1 MPPHR
6 SEGCE
11 RTPNV
16 VIDRLTEEN
25 LELRAR
31 LEEAEDALRAIREGE
46 VDAVIVSGSQGD
58 RVFSLMETENLH
70 RLMVE
75 TMNEAGLAISP
86 DGLLLYANDRASALL
101 NRGRSQLLGHPILE
115 LAAPHDSERLRN
127 LLEASRQGIA
137 DDRVVF
143 LAADGA
149 AVPMHLWASRL
160 DRPAGAIIC
169 LVGTDLSRLEADRA
183 LVAQLEEQQQALSA
197 SRAEALDLMAQAL
210 TAREQ
215 AAQAAHE
222 LRESDRRKDAF
233 LAVLAHELR
242 NPLAPI
248 SNALEIL
255 RLKDVAAPAALEA
268 RELMDRQLAHLVRLV
283 DDLLEV
289 SRITHGKIELRRE
302 PIALA
307 SVIDSAVETVRP
319 LIDAAGQCLVINL
332 PAEALWLEGDP
343 TRLSQIF
350 GNLLNNAAKYSE
362 AGQEIRVEARAV
374 DGGVLISVQDNG
386 VGIPAELLPRVFD
399 MFARGHLT
407 PSIGPSGLGIG
418 LSLVQKLV
426 ELHGG
431 HVEAF
436 SAGPGRGS
444 ELMVFLPLR
453 AREGAAPPA
462 EHRVAN
468 TAAAAAETSRILVV
482 DDNRDAAK
490 SLAML
495 LELKGAEIQV
505 SYDGPSAL
513 AALEQHPP
521 DAVIL
526 DIGMPGMNG
535 LELARRIRA
544 RPEYRQIAL
553 IAMTGLGEQADRQR
567 SLDAGFDRHL
577 VKPISFDALDAVLRD
592 LRNHDRQAHPPHP
605 DPATIEARAAPLIHD
620 LAQPLSSAGCYALA
634 ARALA
639 AASGADTARLR
650 DALSG
655 VDQQIRLAGTIM
667 ERLRETLR
675 STANP
680 AIDDPSP
687 HGDSELHDG
696 GVKGDAPHASHPP
709 VCSQTCVCPASA
721 E

>member
-1 MPPHR
+1 MPPNR
-6 SEGCE
+6 TEACE
-11 RTPNV
+11 MTPNP
-16 VIDRLTEEN
+16 VIDRLTAEN

-31 LEEAEDALRAIREGE
+31 LDEAEDALRAIREGE

-86 DGLLLYANDRASALL
+86 DGLLLYANDRATALL
-101 NRGRSQLLGHPILE
+101 KRRRSHLLGHPILE
-115 LAAPHDSERLRN
+115 LAAPHDSERLQH

-143 LAADGA
+143 LAADGS

-210 TAREQ
+210 AAREQ

-233 LAVLAHELR
+233 LAMLSHELR
-242 NPLAPI
+242 NPLAPLR
-248 SNALEIL
+248 NALEIL
-255 RLKDVAAPAALEA
+255 RLENVPASAADEALGMMA
-268 RELMDRQLAHLVRLV
+268 RQLAHLERLV
-283 DDLLEV
+283 DDLLDV
-289 SRITHGKIELRRE
+289 SRITHGKIALRRE
-302 PIALA
+302 AVELA

-319 LIDAAGQCLVINL
+319 LIDAAGQCLVVNL
-332 PAEALWLEGDP
+332 PAEPVWLEGDP

-350 GNLLNNAAKYSE
+350 GNLLNNAARYSD
-362 AGQEIRVEARAV
+362 AGEEIRIESRTL
-374 DGGVLISVQDNG
+374 DGGVLVSVQDTG
-386 VGIPAELLPRVFD
+386 AGIPSELMPRLFD
-399 MFARGHLT
+399 MFSQGQPT
-407 PSIGPSGLGIG
+407 PSIGRSGLGIG
-418 LSLVQKLV
+418 LSLVHKLV

-431 HVEAF
+431 RVHAS

-444 ELMVFLPLR
+444 ELVVFLPLL
-453 AREGAAPPA
+453 AREGAVPLDEPGV
-462 EHRVAN
+462 VAALA
-468 TAAAAAETSRILVV
+468 TAAETSRILVV
-482 DDNRDAAK
+482 DDNRDAAR

-495 LELKGAEIQV
+495 LELKGAEIRV

-513 AALEQHPP
+513 ASLERHPV

-526 DIGMPGMNG
+526 DIGMPGMDG
-535 LELARRIRA
+535 LEVARRIRA
-544 RPEYRQIAL
+544 RPEYHRIAL

-567 SLDAGFDRHL
+567 SFDAGFDRHL
-577 VKPISFDALDAVLRD
+577 VKPISFDSLDAVLGD
-592 LRNHDRQAHPPHP
+592 LRNLDRPPHPMHP
-605 DPATIEARAAPLIHD
+605 DPATIEARAAPLLHD

-634 ARALA
+634 ARAFA
-639 AASGADTARLR
+639 AGSGDDTARLR

-655 VDQQIRLAGTIM
+655 IDQQIRLANTIM

-675 STANP
+675 SPGNP
-680 AIDDPSP
+680 AIDDPSTD
-687 HGDSELHDG
+687 GDSNRTGEQG
-696 GVKGDAPHASHPP
+696 
-709 VCSQTCVCPASA
+709 
-721 E
+721 

>member
-1 MPPHR
+1 MT
-6 SEGCE
+6 SDA
-11 RTPNV
+11 
-16 VIDRLTEEN
+16 VIDRLTAEN
-25 LELRAR
+25 RELRAR

-86 DGLLLYANDRASALL
+86 DGLLLYANDRATTLL
-101 NRGRSQLLGHPILE
+101 KRGRSHLLGHPILE
-115 LAAPHDSERLRN
+115 LAAPHDSERLRH

-183 LVAQLEEQQQALSA
+183 LVTQLEEQQKALSA

-210 TAREQ
+210 AAREQ
-215 AAQAAHE
+215 AAQAAYE

-233 LAVLAHELR
+233 LATLAHELR

-248 SNALEIL
+248 RNALEIL
-255 RLKDVAAPAALEA
+255 GLKDVAAPAAVEA
-268 RELMDRQLAHLVRLV
+268 RELMVRQLAHLVRLV

-302 PIALA
+302 PVELA
-307 SVIDSAVETVRP
+307 SVIESAVETVRP
-319 LIDAAGQCLVINL
+319 LVDAARQRLEVSL
-332 PAEALWLEGDP
+332 PAEPLWLEGDP
-343 TRLSQIF
+343 IRLSQIF
-350 GNLLNNAAKYSE
+350 GNLLNNATKYTD
-362 AGQEIRVEARAV
+362 AGQEIRLEAKPF
-374 DGGVLISVQDNG
+374 DGGVLVSVKDKG
-386 VGIPAELLPRVFD
+386 VGIPAELLPRLFD
-399 MFARGHLT
+399 MFSQGHPN
-407 PSIGPSGLGIG
+407 PSIAQGGLGIG
-418 LSLVQKLV
+418 LSLVHKLV

-431 HVEAF
+431 RVEAR

-444 ELMVFLPLR
+444 ELMVFLPLH
-453 AREGAAPPA
+453 AREGAARPA
-462 EHRVAN
+462 EDPIPAAS
-468 TAAAAAETSRILVV
+468 AAAAATCRILVV
-482 DDNRDAAK
+482 DDNRDAAT

-513 AALEQHPP
+513 AALEQHLV

-535 LELARRIRA
+535 LEVARRIRA
-544 RPEYRQIAL
+544 RPEYRRIAL

-592 LRNHDRQAHPPHP
+592 LRDLRDRNRPSHPLHP
-605 DPATIEARAAPLIHD
+605 DPATLEARAAPLIHD

-639 AASGADTARLR
+639 AGSGADTARLR

-675 STANP
+675 SPANP
-680 AIDDPSP
+680 ANGDPRSD
-687 HGDSELHDG
+687 GDSMLLRG
-696 GVKGDAPHASHPP
+696 RGKGDAL
-709 VCSQTCVCPASA
+709 PASDPV
-721 E
+721 

>member
-1 MPPHR
+1 M
-6 SEGCE
+6 
-11 RTPNV
+11 TPNAA
-16 VIDRLTEEN
+16 IDRLKEEN

-101 NRGRSQLLGHPILE
+101 KRERSHLLGHPIME
-115 LAAPHDSERLRN
+115 LAAPHDSERLRH
-127 LLEASRQGIA
+127 LLEASGQGIA

-183 LVAQLEEQQQALSA
+183 LVTQLEEQQQALSA

-210 TAREQ
+210 AAREQ
-215 AAQAAHE
+215 AAQAARE

-233 LAVLAHELR
+233 LAVLSHELR

-248 SNALEIL
+248 RNALEIL
-255 RLKDVAAPAALEA
+255 RLSHVSAPAADEA
-268 RELMDRQLAHLVRLV
+268 RAMMARQLAHLERLV

-289 SRITHGKIELRRE
+289 SRITHGKIELRKE
-302 PIALA
+302 PVALA

-319 LIDAAGQCLVINL
+319 LIDAAGQCLVVNL
-332 PAEALWLEGDP
+332 PPEPLWLEGDP

-350 GNLLNNAAKYSE
+350 GNLLNNAAKYSD
-362 AGQEIRVEARAV
+362 AGKEIRVEARTV
-374 DGGVLISVQDNG
+374 DGGVLVSVRDTG
-386 VGIPAELLPRVFD
+386 VGIPAELLPRLFD
-399 MFARGHLT
+399 MFSQGHPK
-407 PSIGPSGLGIG
+407 PSIGRSGLGIG
-418 LSLVQKLV
+418 LSLVRKLV

-431 HVEAF
+431 RVEAR
-436 SAGPGRGS
+436 SAGPGQGS
-444 ELMVFLPLR
+444 ELTVFLPLL
-453 AREGAAPPA
+453 AREGAAAPT
-462 EHRVAN
+462 EHRVIAAPA
-468 TAAAAAETSRILVV
+468 TATQTSRILVV

-495 LELKGAEIQV
+495 LELKGAQIQV

-513 AALEQHPP
+513 AALEQHPV
-521 DAVIL
+521 DAVVL

-535 LELARRIRA
+535 LEVARRIRA
-544 RPEYRQIAL
+544 RPEYRRIAL

-577 VKPISFDALDAVLRD
+577 VKPISFESLDAVLGDLRDRRD
-592 LRNHDRQAHPPHP
+592 LRDRDRPPHPLHP
-605 DPATIEARAAPLIHD
+605 DPATIEARAAPLLHD

-639 AASGADTARLR
+639 AGSEADTARLR

-655 VDQQIRLAGTIM
+655 IDQQIRLAGTIM

-675 STANP
+675 SPANT
-680 AIDDPSP
+680 AIDNPST
-687 HGDSELHDG
+687 GDDSKLPVG
-696 GVKGDAPHASHPP
+696 GGGGGKGDAL
-709 VCSQTCVCPASA
+709 SA
-721 E
+721 ADTV

>member
-101 NRGRSQLLGHPILE
+101 KRGRSHLLGHPILE

-127 LLEASRQGIA
+127 LLEASKQGIA

-143 LAADGA
+143 LAADGG

-210 TAREQ
+210 AAREQ

-248 SNALEIL
+248 RNALEIL

-302 PIALA
+302 PVALA
-307 SVIDSAVETVRP
+307 SVIDSAAETVRP
-319 LIDAAGQCLVINL
+319 LIDASGQCLVINL

-374 DGGVLISVQDNG
+374 DGGVLISVQDTG

-399 MFARGHLT
+399 MFARGHPT

-444 ELMVFLPLR
+444 ELMVFLPLL

-468 TAAAAAETSRILVV
+468 AAVTAAATSRILVV

-521 DAVIL
+521 DAIIL

-535 LELARRIRA
+535 LEVARRIRA
-544 RPEYRQIAL
+544 RPEYRRIAL

-577 VKPISFDALDAVLRD
+577 VKPISFDSLDAVLRD
-592 LRNHDRQAHPPHP
+592 LRDRDRPAHPQHP
-605 DPATIEARAAPLIHD
+605 DPAKIEARAASLIHD

-639 AASGADTARLR
+639 AASDADTARLR
-650 DALSG
+650 DTLSG

-680 AIDDPSP
+680 AIDDPST
-687 HGDSELHDG
+687 HGYSELRDG
-696 GVKGDAPHASHPP
+696 GV
-709 VCSQTCVCPASA
+709 
-721 E
+721 

>member
-1 MPPHR
+1 MLPRPT
-6 SEGCE
+6 EFCE
-11 RTPNV
+11 MTQNA
-16 VIDRLTEEN
+16 VIDRLTAEN

-31 LEEAEDALRAIREGE
+31 LEESEDALRAIREGE

-101 NRGRSQLLGHPILE
+101 KRGRSHLLGHPILE
-115 LAAPHDSERLRN
+115 LAAPHDSERLRH

-197 SRAEALDLMAQAL
+197 SRAEALELMAQAL
-210 TAREQ
+210 AAREQ
-215 AAQAAHE
+215 AAQAARE

-233 LAVLAHELR
+233 LAVLSHELR

-248 SNALEIL
+248 RNALEIL
-255 RLKDVAAPAALEA
+255 RVRDVSAPAADEA
-268 RELMDRQLAHLVRLV
+268 RAMMARQLAHLERLV

-289 SRITHGKIELRRE
+289 SRITHGKIELRKE
-302 PIALA
+302 AVALA

-319 LIDAAGQCLVINL
+319 LIDAADQCLEVNL
-332 PAEALWLEGDP
+332 PAEPLWLEGDP
-343 TRLSQIF
+343 PRLSQIF
-350 GNLLNNAAKYSE
+350 GNLLNNAAKYSD
-362 AGQEIRVEARAV
+362 AGEKIRVEARTIN
-374 DGGVLISVQDNG
+374 GGVLVSVLDAG

-399 MFARGHLT
+399 MFSRGHQT
-407 PSIGPSGLGIG
+407 PSTGRSGLGIG

-431 HVEAF
+431 RVEAR
-436 SAGPGRGS
+436 SAGPGLGS
-444 ELMVFLPLR
+444 EMMVFLPLLVR
-453 AREGAAPPA
+453 DDAAPPA
-462 EHRVAN
+462 EHRVAASV
-468 TAAAAAETSRILVV
+468 TAAETSRILVV

-495 LELKGAEIQV
+495 LELKGAEVQV
-505 SYDGPSAL
+505 CYDAPSAL
-513 AALEQHPP
+513 AALEQHPR
-521 DAVIL
+521 DVAIL
-526 DIGMPGMNG
+526 DIGMPGMDG
-535 LELARRIRA
+535 RELARRIRA
-544 RPEYRQIAL
+544 RPEYRRMAL
-553 IAMTGLGEQADRQR
+553 IAMTGLGEHADRQR

-577 VKPISFDALDAVLRD
+577 VKPISFDSLDAVLRD
-592 LRNHDRQAHPPHP
+592 LRDRDRPPHP
-605 DPATIEARAAPLIHD
+605 LQPLPATIEDRAAPLIHD

-639 AASGADTARLR
+639 AGSGADTARLR
-650 DALSG
+650 DALNG
-655 VDQQIRLAGTIM
+655 IDQQIKRAGTIV
-667 ERLRETLR
+667 EHLRETLR
-675 STANP
+675 GPANP
-680 AIDDPSP
+680 AIDDPSMQ
-687 HGDSELHDG
+687 GDSEPHG
-696 GVKGDAPHASHPP
+696 EQGRGDATHAPDP
-709 VCSQTCVCPASA
+709 V
-721 E
+721 

>member
-1 MPPHR
+1 MT
-6 SEGCE
+6 S
-11 RTPNV
+11 NA
-16 VIDRLTEEN
+16 VIDRLTAEN

-86 DGLLLYANDRASALL
+86 DGLLLYANDRATALL
-101 NRGRSQLLGHPILE
+101 KRGRSHLLGHPILE
-115 LAAPHDSERLRN
+115 LAAPNDSERLRH
-127 LLEASRQGIA
+127 LLEASRDGIA

-210 TAREQ
+210 IAREQ
-215 AAQAAHE
+215 AAQSAHE

-233 LAVLAHELR
+233 LATLAHELR

-248 SNALEIL
+248 RNALEIL
-255 RLKDVAAPAALEA
+255 RLKDVAAPAAVEA
-268 RELMDRQLAHLVRLV
+268 REMMARQLAHLVRLV

-302 PIALA
+302 AVELA
-307 SVIDSAVETVRP
+307 SVIESAVETVRP
-319 LIDAAGQCLVINL
+319 LVDAARQRLEVSL
-332 PAEALWLEGDP
+332 PAEPLWLEGDP
-343 TRLSQIF
+343 IRLSQIF
-350 GNLLNNAAKYSE
+350 GNLLNNATKYTD
-362 AGQEIRVEARAV
+362 AGQEIRVEAKPV
-374 DGGVLISVQDNG
+374 EGGVLVSVKDTG
-386 VGIPAELLPRVFD
+386 AGIPAELLPRLFD
-399 MFARGHLT
+399 MFSQGHPNPSIARG
-407 PSIGPSGLGIG
+407 GLGIG
-418 LSLVQKLV
+418 LSLVHKLV

-431 HVEAF
+431 RVEAR

-444 ELMVFLPLR
+444 ELTVFLPLR
-453 AREGAAPPA
+453 AREGAARPA
-462 EHRVAN
+462 EDPIPAA
-468 TAAAAAETSRILVV
+468 TAAAAETCRILVV

-495 LELKGAEIQV
+495 LELKGAQV
-505 SYDGPSAL
+505 QVCYDGPSAL
-513 AALEQHPP
+513 AALEQHPA
-521 DAVIL
+521 DVAIL
-526 DIGMPGMNG
+526 DIGMPGMDG
-535 LELARRIRA
+535 QEVARRIRA
-544 RPEYRQIAL
+544 RPEYRGIAL
-553 IAMTGLGEQADRQR
+553 IAMTGLGEEADRHR
-567 SLDAGFDRHL
+567 SLKAGFDRHL
-577 VKPISFDALDAVLRD
+577 VKPISFDSLDAILRD
-592 LRNHDRQAHPPHP
+592 LRDL
-605 DPATIEARAAPLIHD
+605 DPATRPMPPDLATLESRAAPLIHD
-620 LAQPLSSAGCYALA
+620 LAQPLSSAGCYAVA

-639 AASGADTARLR
+639 AGSGADTTRLR

-655 VDQQIRLAGTIM
+655 IDQQMRLAGTIM

-675 STANP
+675 GPPST
-680 AIDDPSP
+680 AIDDPSAC
-687 HGDSELHDG
+687 GDSEPHDG
-696 GVKGDAPHASHPP
+696 RGKGDAL
-709 VCSQTCVCPASA
+709 PASDPV
-721 E
+721 